1 MIRFF
6 DLFISVVGLI
16 ILLPI
21 FIVVYILI
29 VTTSKGGA
37 FFVQERVG
45 KDGKPFNLIKFRS
58 MRINQNN
65 QSLLTVGKDP
75 RITSLGMI
83 IRKFKIDEL
92 PQLINVIKGDM
103 SIVGPRP
110 EVKKYV
116 ELYSE
121 SQKKILSIR
130 PGITDYASIKF
141 INENEILSHSNNPEE
156 TYLSK
161 ILPIKIALSMDYVY
175 NQNLKDYFKI
185 IFLTILRILKN
196 NE

>member
-16 ILLPI
+16 LLLPI

-45 KDGKPFNLIKFRS
+45 KNGKPFNLIKFRS

-65 QSLLTVGKDP
+65 LSLLTVGKDP
-75 RITSLGMI
+75 RITSVGMI
-83 IRKFKIDEL
+83 IRKYKVDEF
-92 PQLINVIKGDM
+92 PQLINVMRGEM